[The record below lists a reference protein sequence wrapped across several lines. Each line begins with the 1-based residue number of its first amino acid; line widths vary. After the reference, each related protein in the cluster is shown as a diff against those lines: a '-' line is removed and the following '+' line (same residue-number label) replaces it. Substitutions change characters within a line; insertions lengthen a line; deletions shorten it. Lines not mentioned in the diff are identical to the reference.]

1 MNGKIIN
8 ARFIFITITILLAT
22 FSRLLPHP
30 PNFAPI
36 TAIALLGGA
45 LYTDRKMAFIV
56 PFAAM
61 LLSDVIIGF
70 HNTMGSVY
78 MAFGLIVIIGFTL
91 RNNMKISSVILASLA
106 SSILFFLIT
115 NFSVWY
121 GSTFYPQNISGLLA
135 SYYSAIPFYGNN
147 FFGSF
152 FMNTIMGDLFYSA
165 LLFGLYYIA
174 QLNFPQLKPIPVKS
188 K

>member
-1 MNGKIIN
+1 MNEKILN
-8 ARFIFITITILLAT
+8 PRFIFITITILLAALT
-22 FSRLLPHP
+22 RLLPHP

-36 TAIALLGGA
+36 AAIALLGGA
-45 LYTDRKMAFIV
+45 LYSNRVLAFVV

-61 LLSDVIIGF
+61 LISDAIIGF

-78 MAFGLIVIIGFTL
+78 MAFGLIVIIGFTM
-91 RNNMKISSVILASLA
+91 RNNMKASSVILASLT

-121 GSTFYPQNISGLLA
+121 GSTFYSQDVTGLVTCYA
-135 SYYSAIPFYGNN
+135 SALPFYSNSL
-147 FFGSF
+147 FGSF
-152 FMNTIMGDLFYSA
+152 FLNTILGDLFFSG

-174 QLNFPQLKPIPVKS
+174 QLNFPKLKPIPVK